1 MTFGGEREGEREE
14 TLLEGLKLGG
24 GDCAVWSS
32 LAEWVGRGCNCDCVL
47 STAHAGTQ
55 YLGKSGRDGSVT
67 NRTLVEVKVIGMKW
81 VEF

>member
-1 MTFGGEREGEREE
+1 VRGRKRRDIVGGIE
-14 TLLEGLKLGG
+14 TWGG
-24 GDCAVWSS
+24 GDCVVWSS

-47 STAHAGTQ
+47 STAHAGTE

>member
-1 MTFGGEREGEREE
+1 VLFGVRWRSGWEGV
-14 TLLEGLKLGG
+14 
-24 GDCAVWSS
+24 AIAIV
-32 LAEWVGRGCNCDCVL
+32 VL
-47 STAHAGTQ
+47 STAHAGTE